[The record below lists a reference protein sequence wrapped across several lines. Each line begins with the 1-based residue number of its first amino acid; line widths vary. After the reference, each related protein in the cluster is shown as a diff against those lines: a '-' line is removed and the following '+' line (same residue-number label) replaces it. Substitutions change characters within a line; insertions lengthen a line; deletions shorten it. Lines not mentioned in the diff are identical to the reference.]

1 MENYM
6 RLKNFIVKTFERIAD
21 PIKTDK
27 INVNLFGVR
36 SLLSKI
42 PNSKGYLKILK
53 DEFELLKN
61 TDKYSISNNTKSG
74 SKPTDIDR
82 EREK

>member
-53 DEFELLKN
+53 DEF
-61 TDKYSISNNTKSG
+61 
-74 SKPTDIDR
+74 
-82 EREK
+82 